1 MRFVY
6 GDQYDEEVALNNETE
21 TEKSMKE
28 IVLMTAEWDKPSL
41 REKTLLL

>member
-6 GDQYDEEVALNNETE
+6 GEQYDEEIVLNNETK
-21 TEKSMKE
+21 TEKSMTE
-28 IVLMTAEWDKPSL
+28 VVLMTAEWDKPSL